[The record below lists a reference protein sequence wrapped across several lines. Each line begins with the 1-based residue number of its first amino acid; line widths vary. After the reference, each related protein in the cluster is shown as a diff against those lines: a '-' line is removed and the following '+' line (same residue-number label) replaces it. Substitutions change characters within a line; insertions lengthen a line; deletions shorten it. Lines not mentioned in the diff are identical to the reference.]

1 MDYVGPV
8 PQSKS
13 GKKYFIVL
21 TDLFSKFVVTKAVY
35 DNTST
40 TAARF
45 LLYDVFMIYGVPSE
59 IITDNGRHFTSSL
72 YKSLLK
78 LADCC
83 HAKTTPYNPQA
94 NGQCERHNATL
105 VPNLVALSNH
115 SRSRWDEKLLPT
127 TFNYNATQHASTSYT
142 PFELMFAR
150 APRFIVDLASDL
162 IIPTDVQHD
171 HETMKQFIEHVKI
184 AARHNTLKHQHIA

>member
-1 MDYVGPV
+1 
-8 PQSKS
+8 
-13 GKKYFIVL
+13 
-21 TDLFSKFVVTKAVY
+21 
-35 DNTST
+35 T

-59 IITDNGRHFTSSL
+59 IITDNGHHFTSSL

-83 HAKTTPYNPQA
+83 HVKTTPYNPQA

-105 VPNLVALSNH
+105 VPHLGALSNH

-127 TFNYNATQHASTSYT
+127 TFSYNGTQHAFT
-142 PFELMFAR
+142 
-150 APRFIVDLASDL
+150 
-162 IIPTDVQHD
+162 
-171 HETMKQFIEHVKI
+171 
-184 AARHNTLKHQHIA
+184 